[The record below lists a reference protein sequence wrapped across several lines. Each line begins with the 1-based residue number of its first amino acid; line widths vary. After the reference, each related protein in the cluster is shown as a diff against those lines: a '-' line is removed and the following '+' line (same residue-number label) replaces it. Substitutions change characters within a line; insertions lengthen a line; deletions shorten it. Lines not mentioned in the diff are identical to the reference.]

1 MSEVFRNIQDLK
13 KNVVKREAEKKE
25 MEDVVEQENLRE
37 LRNKRPQRLMDVYVR
52 PTIDNKGKRIPG
64 ELEIHENGLRYHTAL
79 RNDSR
84 IDLLFNNVRH
94 VFFQPNDSELV
105 TIIHVHLKNPI
116 MVGKRK
122 TKDVQFYR
130 DVSDAVADET
140 GNRKRKYRY
149 GDDDEHEQ
157 EAEERRRRAAMNK
170 EFKEFAQKIADAV
183 STDFKLCTNF
193 QSNGEIQVD
202 IPFRNLGFSGVPF
215 RSNVLLQPSTDC
227 LVCLTETPFLV
238 VTLSDIEIAHLERV
252 QVYPTLGSN

>member
-1 MSEVFRNIQDLK
+1 MSDVFRNIQELK

-37 LRNKRPQRLMDVYVR
+37 IRNRRPQRLTDVYAR
-52 PTIDNKGKRIPG
+52 PNADNKRVPG
-64 ELEIHENGLRYHTAL
+64 ELEIHENGLRYQTAV
-79 RNDSR
+79 RSDSR
-84 IDLLFNNVRH
+84 IDLLFNNIRH

-105 TIIHVHLKNPI
+105 TIIHVHFKNPI

-130 DVSDAVADET
+130 EVTDAQVDET

-183 STDFKLCTNF
+183 RDYQSLLICRATERFKWTF
-193 QSNGEIQVD
+193 H
-202 IPFRNLGFSGVPF
+202 SG
-215 RSNVLLQPSTDC
+215 
-227 LVCLTETPFLV
+227 
-238 VTLSDIEIAHLERV
+238 I
-252 QVYPTLGSN
+252 LGSVVFLIDQMCCCNLLRTVLSI

>member
-1 MSEVFRNIQDLK
+1 MSEVFRSIQDLK
-13 KNVVKREAEKKE
+13 KNAVKREAEKKE
-25 MEDVVEQENLRE
+25 MEDVVAQENLRE
-37 LRNKRPQRLMDVYVR
+37 IRNKRPQRLMDVYAR
-52 PTIDNKGKRIPG
+52 PNADPKRIPG
-64 ELEIHENGLRYHTAL
+64 ELSIHENGMRYQTAM
-79 RNDSR
+79 RSESR

-130 DVSDAVADET
+130 EVSDAQIDET

-183 STDFKLCTNF
+183 CSIVRL
-193 QSNGEIQVD
+193 
-202 IPFRNLGFSGVPF
+202 
-215 RSNVLLQPSTDC
+215 
-227 LVCLTETPFLV
+227 
-238 VTLSDIEIAHLERV
+238 
-252 QVYPTLGSN
+252 Y

>member
-1 MSEVFRNIQDLK
+1 MSDVFRNIQELK

-37 LRNKRPQRLMDVYVR
+37 IRNRRPQRLIDVYAR
-52 PTIDNKGKRIPG
+52 PNADNKRVPG
-64 ELEIHENGLRYHTAL
+64 ELEIHENGLRYQTAV
-79 RNDSR
+79 RSDSR
-84 IDLLFNNVRH
+84 IDLLFNNIRH

-130 DVSDAVADET
+130 EVTDAQVDET

-170 EFKEFAQKIADAV
+170 EFKEFAQKIADSVLSCWCGADGRV
-183 STDFKLCTNF
+183 MGRFK
-193 QSNGEIQVD
+193 SI
-202 IPFRNLGFSGVPF
+202 F
-215 RSNVLLQPSTDC
+215 RSGIWDSRVFRIDRMCCCSRLQIVLS
-227 LVCLTETPFLV
+227 
-238 VTLSDIEIAHLERV
+238 I
-252 QVYPTLGSN
+252 

>member
-1 MSEVFRNIQDLK
+1 LTFRSADAARLSDVFRSIQELK

-37 LRNKRPQRLMDVYVR
+37 IRNRRPQRLTDVYAR
-52 PTIDNKGKRIPG
+52 PNADNRRVPG
-64 ELEIHENGLRYHTAL
+64 ELEIHENGLRYQTAV
-79 RNDSR
+79 RSDSR
-84 IDLLFNNVRH
+84 IDLLFNNIRH

-105 TIIHVHLKNPI
+105 TVIHVHFRNPI

-130 DVSDAVADET
+130 EVTDAQVDET

-183 STDFKLCTNF
+183 RDVYGLADNRAMEKFKSIFHSGILDSMVF
-193 QSNGEIQVD
+193 LSGRM
-202 IPFRNLGFSGVPF
+202 FYYNLLRIV
-215 RSNVLLQPSTDC
+215 
-227 LVCLTETPFLV
+227 
-238 VTLSDIEIAHLERV
+238 
-252 QVYPTLGSN
+252 